1 MCPFSNSSK
10 LSAFGISHQTRA
22 FNLVYLASKT
32 SSQAILSSIGC
43 SNLFGGQIV
52 AKVNVTRKHIVFI
65 CVCFRG
71 NNGNISTSG
80 ILLTSALYKL
90 VIGSKR
96 IGYIV
101 NITKNISRGFWKTGK
116 RNRTSGFIN
125 SRNGRLN
132 LVVSLRLGINISRV
146 CLCFKCTIN
155 GFNLAINGGYIAL
168 KTCNLGGVLTNSFL
182 QPSNSGSIRGV
193 PLNSAI
199 CFLSGLLIGDSSI
212 KTNNANYTS
221 VRNSNRLAITNWDSA
236 SFFKGL
242 VRLNNIEVGRIF
254 SYNNNLLTEIINRI
268 SGARGFSSLSSSLCF
283 SKSAKI
289 SVVLKRKGC
298 GHRKRNTKI
307 KFGQIRNSHNL
318 YPPFLP

>member
-32 SSQAILSSIGC
+32 SGQAILSSIGC
-43 SNLFGGQIV
+43 SNLFGSQIV
-52 AKVNVTRKHIVFI
+52 AKVNVTRKYIVFI
-65 CVCFRG
+65 CICFRG
-71 NNGNISTSG
+71 NNDDISTSR
-80 ILLTSALYKL
+80 ILLASTLYKL

-101 NITKNISRGFWKTGK
+101 NITKNISRGFGKTGK
-116 RNRTSGFIN
+116 RNRTSGLIN
-125 SRNGRLN
+125 SRNGGFN

-146 CLCFKCTIN
+146 CLSFKCTIN
-155 GFNLAINGGYIAL
+155 GFNLTINGAYIAL
-168 KTCNLGGVLTNSFL
+168 KCGNLGGVLTNSFL
-182 QPSNSGSIRGV
+182 QTSNSRSIGGI

-199 CFLSGLLIGDSSI
+199 GFLSGLLISDSSI

-242 VRLNNIEVGRIF
+242 VWLNNIEVGRRVC
-254 SYNNNLLTEIINRI
+254 YNNNLLTEIINRI